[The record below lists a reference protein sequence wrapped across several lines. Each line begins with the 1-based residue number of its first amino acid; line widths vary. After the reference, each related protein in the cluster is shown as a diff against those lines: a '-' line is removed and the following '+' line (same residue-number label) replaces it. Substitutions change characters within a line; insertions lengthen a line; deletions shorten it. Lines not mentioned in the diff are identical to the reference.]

1 MKLVFL
7 QTTARTSDEVL
18 INKTLTLKV
27 STFEYQIFVLNGC
40 VDKTAG
46 KNVKL
51 LLKNLVL
58 HIINEGLI
66 RLKLAQRKLLTD
78 IFLNLRSNNY
88 SIKHFLLKFK
98 TIRFLFS

>member
-66 RLKLAQRKLLTD
+66 RLKLAKRKLLPVY
-78 IFLNLRSNNY
+78 F
-88 SIKHFLLKFK
+88 FEPAFK
-98 TIRFLFS
+98 